1 MDSPDRYIG
10 KAFRDVLLLG
20 AVLALINYLAALSDF
35 GWLRL
40 NPSPWLLLPALIGV
54 RYGVIA
60 GVLAGLVG
68 GVGIA
73 SVNAGMSSLNTHQ
86 YVQQHSYFFALLI
99 LAGYLAGECQRFLW
113 KDNLNLRT
121 LTDRQADENARLRA
135 ELDIARETRQQLQQH
150 LALNHAEM
158 TGLDEDLRKVIG
170 GSGEGLFERFLAAA
184 QQHTQVVSAA
194 FYRRQAGALQQVAVL
209 HATKRLPARLSLA
222 EAPMARRALEERML
236 VSVASAVEC
245 SSTQP
250 YLAALPFEDSMG
262 EGVLLIQDM
271 PLRTFNWAYLARVEL
286 MLQWVLALKQ
296 HRDALAGEGPQ
307 LATIKAFRL
316 AVKSALVA
324 EQVHHVPSVVVRA
337 DFQDAQLALGS
348 KLRLGLL
355 KLLPSTAVAAQLTDG
370 GSLLVLLP
378 FGGEMEATALIREW
392 QSTGMQ
398 LRASHYLVAG
408 TSELDEFWQHVAQ
421 A

>member
-1 MDSPDRYIG
+1 
-10 KAFRDVLLLG
+10 
-20 AVLALINYLAALSDF
+20 
-35 GWLRL
+35 
-40 NPSPWLLLPALIGV
+40 
-54 RYGVIA
+54 
-60 GVLAGLVG
+60 
-68 GVGIA
+68 
-73 SVNAGMSSLNTHQ
+73 
-86 YVQQHSYFFALLI
+86 
-99 LAGYLAGECQRFLW
+99 
-113 KDNLNLRT
+113 
-121 LTDRQADENARLRA
+121 
-135 ELDIARETRQQLQQH
+135 
-150 LALNHAEM
+150 
-158 TGLDEDLRKVIG
+158 
-170 GSGEGLFERFLAAA
+170 
-184 QQHTQVVSAA
+184 
-194 FYRRQAGALQQVAVL
+194 
-209 HATKRLPARLSLA
+209 
-222 EAPMARRALEERML
+222 MARRALEERML

-250 YLAALPFEDSMG
+250 YLAALPFEDSEG

-296 HRDALAGEGPQ
+296 HRDDLAGEGQQ

-316 AVKSALVA
+316 AVESALVA

-337 DFQDAQLALGS
+337 DFQDAQVALGS
-348 KLRLGLL
+348 KVELGLL

-370 GSLLVLLP
+370 SSLLVLLP
-378 FGGEMEATALIREW
+378 FGGKMEATALIREW